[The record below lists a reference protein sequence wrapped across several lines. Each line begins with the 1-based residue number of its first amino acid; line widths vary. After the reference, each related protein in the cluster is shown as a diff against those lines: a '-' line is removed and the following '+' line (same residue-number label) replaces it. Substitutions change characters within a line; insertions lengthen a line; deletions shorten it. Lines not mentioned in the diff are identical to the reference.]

1 MNATPSSQHP
11 RRTGQDGRTR
21 LAVLLGGTLI
31 AAAVVAFGVSAL
43 LVNIF
48 QHQQDARNPF
58 FRVVEL
64 DDDTVDPS
72 IWGKNFPL
80 QYDTYKQTVDMERTR
95 FGGSEAVPRMPDD
108 ADPRTEV
115 AMSRLEED
123 SRLLRM
129 WAGYAFSIDYRQA
142 RGHAYMLEDQTF
154 TQRHQVQQYGNCMHC
169 HASVYNAYK
178 DLGEGDI
185 MAGFALMNQM
195 PYQEARPHVVHPVAC
210 IDCHDS
216 QTMALRITRPAF
228 IEGIAN
234 YKASQGIEDYDVNRD
249 ATRQEM
255 RSFVCGQCHV
265 EYYFREGDRRL
276 VYPWFDGLK
285 ADEILNYFDKIN
297 FTDWVH
303 AETGASM
310 LKAQHPEF
318 ELWNQGI
325 HARAGVSCADCHMP
339 YERVG
344 AMKISN
350 HHVRSPLLNINN
362 ACQTC
367 HNVPEAELLARAE
380 NIQSKT
386 HDMVSVSL
394 DALIDL
400 IDAIKVGINQ
410 GVDEEVLNFARDC
423 QRRASF
429 LIDMIESENSSGFH
443 APQEAARILFTAM
456 DWLRQGQAALAG
468 AGVPT
473 QAGPLAADYTAEM
486 HAMAHGYHHHPHD
499 AFHGHP

>member
-1 MNATPSSQHP
+1 MMNATKIEWARARKRQE
-11 RRTGQDGRTR
+11 GRAG
-21 LAVLLGGTLI
+21 LVAVLGATLI
-31 AAAVVAFGVSAL
+31 VAAVAAFGVTAL

-48 QHQQDARNPF
+48 EHQQDARNPF

-64 DDDTVDPS
+64 DDDTVDPE
-72 IWGKNFPL
+72 IWGQNFPL
-80 QYDTYKQTVDMERTR
+80 QYDTYSRTVDMERTR
-95 FGGSEAVPRMPDD
+95 YGGSEAVPRTPDG

-115 AMSRLEED
+115 ANSRLEEEP
-123 SRLLRM
+123 RLLRM
-129 WAGYAFSIDYRQA
+129 WAGYAFTIDYRQA

-185 MAGFALMNQM
+185 MHGFDIMNQM
-195 PYQEARPHVVHPVAC
+195 PYEEAREHVVHPVAC

-216 QTMALRITRPAF
+216 QTMELRITRPAF
-228 IEGIAN
+228 IEGIQA
-234 YKASQGIEDYDVNRD
+234 YKASQGIEDYDVHQD

-255 RSFVCGQCHV
+255 RSLVCAQCHV
-265 EYYFREGDRRL
+265 EYYFRDGDRRL

-285 ADEILNYFDKIN
+285 ADEILNYFDRIE

-303 AETGASM
+303 AETGADM

-318 ELWNQGI
+318 ELWSQGI
-325 HARAGVSCADCHMP
+325 HSQAGVSCADCHMP

-350 HHVRSPLLNINN
+350 HHVRSPLLNISNS
-362 ACQTC
+362 CQTC
-367 HNVPEAELLARAE
+367 HNVPEDELLGRAE

-386 HDMVSVSL
+386 HEMVSMSL

-400 IDAIKVGINQ
+400 IDAIVKGQ
-410 GVDEEVLNFARDC
+410 EMGVDEEVLDFARDC
-423 QRRASF
+423 QRKASF

-443 APQEAARILFTAM
+443 APQESARILFKAM
-456 DWLRQGQAALAG
+456 DWLRQGQAALAES
-468 AGVPT
+468 GVQTPV
-473 QAGPLAADYTAEM
+473 GPLAAAFTEEMFNGGEPLDY
-486 HAMAHGYHHHPHD
+486 
-499 AFHGHP
+499 

>member
-1 MNATPSSQHP
+1 MDAMKSASDRARKRQE
-11 RRTGQDGRTR
+11 GRAR
-21 LAVLLGGTLI
+21 LVAVLGATLI
-31 AAAVVAFGVSAL
+31 VAALAAFGVTAL

-48 QHQQDARNPF
+48 EHQQDARNPF

-64 DDDTVDPS
+64 DDDTIDPEV
-72 IWGKNFPL
+72 WGQNFPL
-80 QYDTYKQTVDMERTR
+80 QYDSYLRTTDMKRTR

-115 AMSRLEED
+115 ARSRLEEE

-185 MAGFALMNQM
+185 MAGFAVMNQM
-195 PYQEARPHVVHPVAC
+195 PYAEAREFVAHPVAC

-216 QTMALRITRPAF
+216 QTMELRITRPGF
-228 IEGIAN
+228 IEGIAA

-249 ATRQEM
+249 ANRQEM

-265 EYYFREGDRRL
+265 EYYFAPGDRRL
-276 VYPWFDGLK
+276 TYPWHDGLK
-285 ADEILNYFDKIN
+285 ADEILNYFNRID

-303 AETGASM
+303 AETGANM

-325 HARAGVSCADCHMP
+325 HSQAGVSCADCHMP

-344 AMKISN
+344 AMKVTN
-350 HHVRSPLLNINN
+350 HHVRSPLLHINKS
-362 ACQTC
+362 CQVC
-367 HNVPEAELLARAE
+367 HSVPEDELLRRAE
-380 NIQSKT
+380 NIQGKT
-386 HDMVSVSL
+386 HEMVSMSL

-400 IDAIKVGINQ
+400 IDAIVRAQEMGI
-410 GVDEEVLNFARDC
+410 DEEVLDFARNC
-423 QRRASF
+423 QRNASF

-443 APQEAARILFTAM
+443 APQEAARVLFKAM
-456 DWLRQGQAALAG
+456 DWLRQGQAALA
-468 AGVPT
+468 AEGVVT
-473 QAGPLAADYTAEM
+473 TVGPLASMAPEDLADLFSHDDLGDL
-486 HAMAHGYHHHPHD
+486 HADGV
-499 AFHGHP
+499 